1 MYTGRTS
8 GKGTPLE
15 NIAKRDA
22 NHHMSKKGF
31 GRATLDKTSS
41 NYFAIRGREQMMIEK
56 HGRAKSQKGT
66 SGNSINGISEKNDK
80 INAYINAAIKEFGK
94 P

>member
-1 MYTGRTS
+1 
-8 GKGTPLE
+8 
-15 NIAKRDA
+15 
-22 NHHMSKKGF
+22 
-31 GRATLDKTSS
+31 
-41 NYFAIRGREQMMIEK
+41 MIEK